1 MNVPHRLRGDDSGA
15 TMAEY
20 ALLVAFIA
28 VVALAGVKILG
39 THLST
44 MFSAVAT
51 SV

>member
-1 MNVPHRLRGDDSGA
+1 MV
-15 TMAEY
+15 EY
-20 ALLVAFIA
+20 ALLVAFVAI
-28 VVALAGVKILG
+28 VALAGVKVLG